1 MIMKKIS
8 DVSGLVTS
16 TGIDTKIEE
25 VDTKMKLISKL
36 LEIKGK
42 YFSISDYNKFLSDI
56 IRVIRQNEIVK
67 KADISNLVKDLN
79 TKLAV
84 LATKAEL
91 KAEKEKI
98 VKLKRLIQFISIVKR
113 FLVIMVLKICLF
125 INHYLIH

>member
-1 MIMKKIS
+1 MKKIS

-79 TKLAV
+79 TKLAI

-125 INHYLIH
+125 TNHYLIH